1 MALDAFLLVIG
12 MLALGK
18 VCAATGR
25 FPPEA
30 AAVLNL
36 FVLDICLPAAV
47 LRYASRLELD
57 LSLLR
62 VIAVPWLLCV
72 LTAALVFLYARQTGL
87 AEDRMAVL
95 LLCVPLGNT
104 SFLGYPLT
112 RAMLGEAALPHAVV
126 YDQFGSFLLL
136 STWGLWILARYGGDR
151 RPTAREIGLKI
162 VRFPPFVA
170 LAVALTVM
178 PAAPPPLVDALLVR
192 LSDALLPI
200 VTFAVGLE
208 LRLRLPRGAL
218 GPLATGL
225 MLKLALLPL
234 AAWVLVRLLGLDG
247 IAATATVFESAM
259 PPMITAGAL
268 ASSHRLAPE
277 LAAAMVG
284 YGVLLSL
291 ATLPLWA
298 LLLSW
303 GGP

>member
-25 FPPEA
+25 FPPA
-30 AAVLNL
+30 AAGVLNL

-62 VIAVPWLLCV
+62 VIAVPWLLCA
-72 LTAALVFLYARQTGL
+72 LAALVVYAGARRAGL

-112 RAMLGEAALPHAVV
+112 RAMLGEEALPHAVV

-136 STWGLWILARYGGDR
+136 STWGLWVLARYGGDR
-151 RPTAREIGLKI
+151 RPTAREIGGKI

-170 LAVALTVM
+170 LVVALTLM
-178 PAAPPPLVDALLVR
+178 PAGPPPLVEGLLMR
-192 LSDALLPI
+192 LSDALLPV
-200 VTFAVGLE
+200 VTFAVGLD

-218 GPLATGL
+218 GPLAAGL
-225 MLKLALLPL
+225 ALKLALLPL

-247 IAATATVFESAM
+247 IAADTTIFESAM

-268 ASSHRLAPE
+268 ASSHRLAPD

-284 YGVLLSL
+284 YGVLLAL
-291 ATLPLWA
+291 ATLPAWSLW
-298 LLLSW
+298 LH
-303 GGP
+303 

>member
-1 MALDAFLLVIG
+1 MAVDAFLLVIG

-18 VCAATGR
+18 ASAASGR

-30 AAVLNL
+30 AAVLNR
-36 FVLDICLPAAV
+36 FVLDVCLPAAV
-47 LRYASRLELD
+47 LLYASRLELD
-57 LSLLR
+57 ASLLR
-62 VIAVPWLLCV
+62 VVAVPWLLCA
-72 LTAALVFLYARQTGL
+72 LTAVAVTLLSRRAGL

-112 RAMLGEAALPHAVV
+112 RAMLGEEALPHAVV

-136 STWGLWILARYGGDR
+136 STWGLWVLARYGGDR
-151 RPTAREIGLKI
+151 QPSVREIAGKV

-178 PAAPPPLVDALLVR
+178 PAAPPPLVEGLLLH

-208 LRLRLPRGAL
+208 LRFRLPRGAL
-218 GPLATGL
+218 GPLAAGL
-225 MLKLALLPL
+225 VLKLALLPL
-234 AAWVLVRLLGLDG
+234 AAWLLVRLLGLDG
-247 IAATATVFESAM
+247 IAASATVFESAM

-268 ASSHRLAPE
+268 ASSHRLAPD
-277 LAAAMVG
+277 LAAALVG
-284 YGVLLSL
+284 YGVLISL
-291 ATLPLWA
+291 ATLPVWSF
-298 LLLSW
+298 LLR
-303 GGP
+303 

>member
-25 FPPEA
+25 FPPA
-30 AAVLNL
+30 AAGVLNL

-62 VIAVPWLLCV
+62 VIAVPWLLCA
-72 LTAALVFLYARQTGL
+72 LAALVVYAGARRAGL

-112 RAMLGEAALPHAVV
+112 RAMLGEEALPHAVV

-136 STWGLWILARYGGDR
+136 STWGLWVLARYGGDR
-151 RPTAREIGLKI
+151 RPTAREIGGKI

-170 LAVALTVM
+170 LVVALTLM
-178 PAAPPPLVDALLVR
+178 PAAPPPLVEGLLMR
-192 LSDALLPI
+192 LSDALLPV
-200 VTFAVGLE
+200 VTFAVGLD

-218 GPLATGL
+218 GPLAAGL
-225 MLKLALLPL
+225 ALKLALLPL
-234 AAWVLVRLLGLDG
+234 AAWVLVRLLGLGG
-247 IAATATVFESAM
+247 IAADATIFESAM

-268 ASSHRLAPE
+268 ASSHRLAPD

-284 YGVLLSL
+284 YGVLLAL
-291 ATLPLWA
+291 ATLPAWSLW
-298 LLLSW
+298 LH
-303 GGP
+303 

>member
-18 VCAATGR
+18 ACAATGR

-30 AAVLNL
+30 AAVLNR

-62 VIAVPWLLCV
+62 VIAVPWLLCA
-72 LTAALVFLYARQTGL
+72 LSAGLVFLYARHAGL
-87 AEDRMAVL
+87 AQDRMAVL

-112 RAMLGEAALPHAVV
+112 RAMLGETALPHAVV

-136 STWGLWILARYGGDR
+136 STWGLWVLARYGGDR
-151 RPTAREIGLKI
+151 RPTAREIGRKI

-178 PAAPPPLVDALLVR
+178 PAAPPALVEGLLVR
-192 LSDALLPI
+192 LSDALLPV
-200 VTFAVGLE
+200 VTFAVGLD

-218 GPLATGL
+218 APLTVGL
-225 MLKLALLPL
+225 VLKLVLLPL
-234 AAWVLVRLLGLDG
+234 AAWGLVRLLGLDG

-298 LLLSW
+298 LLLS
-303 GGP
+303 

>member
-18 VCAATGR
+18 ASAASGR
-25 FPPEA
+25 FPDSA
-30 AAVLNL
+30 AAVLNR
-36 FVLDICLPAAV
+36 FVLDVCLPAAV
-47 LRYASRLELD
+47 LRYAARLELD
-57 LSLLR
+57 LALLR
-62 VIAVPWLLCV
+62 VIAVPWLLCAA
-72 LTAALVFLYARQTGL
+72 TAVAVYWGAKRTGL

-112 RAMLGEAALPHAVV
+112 RAMLGEEALPYAVV

-136 STWGLWILARYGGDR
+136 STWGLWVLARYGGDR
-151 RPTAREIGLKI
+151 PPTLLEVARKV

-178 PAAPPPLVDALLVR
+178 PAAPPPLVEGLLVR
-192 LSDALLPI
+192 LSDALLPV

-208 LRLRLPRGAL
+208 LRFRLPRGAL
-218 GPLATGL
+218 GPLAAGL
-225 MLKLALLPL
+225 ALKLALLPL
-234 AAWVLVRLLGLDG
+234 AAWALVHLLGITG
-247 IAATATVFESAM
+247 IAGAATVFESAM

-268 ASSHRLAPE
+268 ASSHRLAPD

-291 ATLPLWA
+291 ASLPAWS
-298 LLLSW
+298 LLLR
-303 GGP
+303 